1 LFWREFGGVGDDFV
15 GAVTELPNGRILII
29 GTMTL
34 GGVEGQTKIAL
45 LKLNP
50 EGRLAP

>member
-1 LFWREFGGVGDDFV
+1 
-15 GAVTELPNGRILII
+15 LPNGRILLI

-34 GGVEGQTKIAL
+34 GGIDGQTKIAL
-45 LKLNP
+45 FKLNS